1 MKRLKFFVASFI
13 FMLMPI
19 SVYANT
25 STYYIEANIKE
36 NGDME
41 VKELKVLDGSYNGVL
56 TTLRYKNT
64 ALQIFSG
71 VKDDFEGSSIY
82 NASDLVDL
90 RVYDVNF
97 NNKSFNSI
105 NNINREFDLV
115 SYAEKGDYGVYTKTY
130 DPEGYD
136 LTIYLPSSYKKASL
150 VTYTLKDVVVV
161 HNDVAEIAWDFIGTD
176 YEEDIDDL
184 KIVVNLPKESNE
196 LRVFSHGPL
205 NGENRI
211 IDKSSVELTYPSLY
225 KYNAVD
231 MRVVFDKDIVPNATK
246 KSNIDGLEYILEVEK
261 ERAEIANEER
271 EEARRQEAIING
283 IITFLKVLSVGWL
296 IGLIVIVYKI
306 YNKYD
311 KEYKSEFNAKYLRDI
326 PSEYPPT
333 TVSYLMYKTVNQN
346 SFIATILDLITKKV
360 LILSE
365 EQVKSKKLFSS
376 KDKKNYRFT
385 LNKNADLSKLN
396 PAEKEIIELLINTI
410 GDNNSVTV
418 EEIDN
423 YSKEY
428 SDAKNFML
436 KYDTWQNSATSI
448 ALNEEFYEN
457 VSSAK
462 TKGVLYSVIMPA
474 ISILS
479 YAFNLNLGFAYAF
492 NLFAVVA
499 IFYFFTINKK
509 TKKGNEEYKKWK
521 ALNNY
526 LNDFGRLS
534 EKELP
539 EITLWEKYL
548 VYAMVFGIADKV
560 QKAMKVNLQNMN
572 YDDNTMFTYLYFDNL
587 HFYNTLAR
595 TVNNSV
601 LNARQTISRH
611 EMASSSNSSSG
622 GFGGGSSFGGG
633 GFGGGG
639 SGGGRF

>member
-1 MKRLKFFVASFI
+1 M
-13 FMLMPI
+13 
-19 SVYANT
+19 
-25 STYYIEANIKE
+25 
-36 NGDME
+36 
-41 VKELKVLDGSYNGVL
+41 
-56 TTLRYKNT
+56 
-64 ALQIFSG
+64 
-71 VKDDFEGSSIY
+71 
-82 NASDLVDL
+82 
-90 RVYDVNF
+90 
-97 NNKSFNSI
+97 
-105 NNINREFDLV
+105 
-115 SYAEKGDYGVYTKTY
+115 
-130 DPEGYD
+130 
-136 LTIYLPSSYKKASL
+136 
-150 VTYTLKDVVVV
+150 
-161 HNDVAEIAWDFIGTD
+161 
-176 YEEDIDDL
+176 
-184 KIVVNLPKESNE
+184 
-196 LRVFSHGPL
+196 
-205 NGENRI
+205 
-211 IDKSSVELTYPSLY
+211 
-225 KYNAVD
+225 
-231 MRVVFDKDIVPNATK
+231 
-246 KSNIDGLEYILEVEK
+246 
-261 ERAEIANEER
+261 
-271 EEARRQEAIING
+271 
-283 IITFLKVLSVGWL
+283 
-296 IGLIVIVYKI
+296 
-306 YNKYD
+306 
-311 KEYKSEFNAKYLRDI
+311 
-326 PSEYPPT
+326 
-333 TVSYLMYKTVNQN
+333 
-346 SFIATILDLITKKV
+346 
-360 LILSE
+360 
-365 EQVKSKKLFSS
+365 
-376 KDKKNYRFT
+376 
-385 LNKNADLSKLN
+385 
-396 PAEKEIIELLINTI
+396 
-410 GDNNSVTV
+410 

-499 IFYFFTINKK
+499 IFYFFTINKR

-539 EITLWEKYL
+539 EIALWEKYL

-587 HFYNTLAR
+587 YFYNTLAR